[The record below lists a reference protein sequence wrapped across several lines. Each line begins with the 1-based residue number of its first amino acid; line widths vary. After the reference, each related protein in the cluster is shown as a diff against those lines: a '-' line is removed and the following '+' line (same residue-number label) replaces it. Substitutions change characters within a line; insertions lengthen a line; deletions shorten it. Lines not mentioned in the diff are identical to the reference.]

1 MKTILIWDD
10 KISGHHLEYIH
21 HIYNAAVCEP
31 AHFVFVL
38 PNEFK
43 ERKNM
48 MKWKNGKNIT
58 FDYMNED
65 ELANLNGNYFLS
77 SFKRS
82 RCIRKYVL
90 KYNADELFLITLCL
104 PYPFLPFVLPRVCKI
119 SGIIYQIYFYKW
131 REMPFAEKAKYVL
144 ETLSMAK
151 TKSTKHPLV
160 LNDPSATNYFNRLFS
175 VSKYR
180 NVVDPI
186 KPLDDVKFGNRE
198 KYDLGDK
205 DVVFFHFG
213 AMDVRKGTLDLLK
226 AITLLKK
233 EQMQNRVFIFA
244 GKVSKTIKTKFYNL
258 VNQAKENGARILVYD
273 EFCEFSFLNELC
285 SISDYLVIPYRNTEL
300 SSGVIGYAAQFG
312 KRLIGPAEGV
322 IGKLIRQNKGSI
334 SIKRLTPE
342 KIAREIS
349 LGQRHACTPNKA
361 YMEKNSVNNFQKKV
375 MEILLN

>member
-1 MKTILIWDD
+1 MKTVIIWDD
-10 KISGHHLEYIH
+10 NVSGHHLEYIH
-21 HIYNAAVCEP
+21 HIYDAAICKS

-38 PNEFK
+38 PIEFK
-43 ERKNM
+43 ERKSM

-58 FDYMNED
+58 FDYMNEE

-77 SFKRS
+77 SYKRS

-104 PYPFLPFVLPRVCKI
+104 PYPFLPFVLPRSCNV

-131 REMPFAEKAKYVL
+131 REMPFVEKAKYVL

-151 TKSTKHPLV
+151 SKSTKHPLV

-175 VSKYR
+175 VSKYL

-186 KPLDDVKFGNRE
+186 MPLGDVKFENRE
-198 KYDLGDK
+198 KYGLGDK

-213 AMDVRKGTLDLLK
+213 AMDIRKGTLELLK

-233 EQMQNRVFIFA
+233 EQVQNRVFIFA
-244 GKVSKTIKTKFYNL
+244 GKVSKNINKDFYNL
-258 VNQAKENGARILVYD
+258 VNQARENGARILVYD

-322 IGKLIRQNKGSI
+322 IGKLIKKNKDSI
-334 SIKRLTPE
+334 SISQLTPE
-342 KIAREIS
+342 KISCQIS
-349 LGQRHACTPNKA
+349 FVQRYTSTPNKA
-361 YMEKNSVNNFQKKV
+361 YLDKNSVSAFQKTV
-375 MEILLN
+375 MEILLK

>member
-1 MKTILIWDD
+1 M
-10 KISGHHLEYIH
+10 S
-21 HIYNAAVCEP
+21 
-31 AHFVFVL
+31 
-38 PNEFK
+38 
-43 ERKNM
+43 
-48 MKWKNGKNIT
+48 
-58 FDYMNED
+58 
-65 ELANLNGNYFLS
+65 
-77 SFKRS
+77 
-82 RCIRKYVL
+82 
-90 KYNADELFLITLCL
+90 
-104 PYPFLPFVLPRVCKI
+104 
-119 SGIIYQIYFYKW
+119 
-131 REMPFAEKAKYVL
+131 FAEKAKYIL

-151 TKSTKHPLV
+151 SKSTKHPLV

-186 KPLDDVKFGNRE
+186 KPLDDVQFGNRE

-244 GKVSKTIKTKFYNL
+244 GKVSKTIKTNFYNL

-273 EFCEFSFLNELC
+273 EFCEFPFLNELC

-322 IGKLIRQNKGSI
+322 IGKLIRQSKGSI

-349 LGQRHACTPNKA
+349 LEQRHACTPNKA
-361 YMEKNSVNNFQKKV
+361 YLDKNSVSAFQKTV
-375 MEILLN
+375 MEILLK